1 MYKNI
6 LLTVDLNQESSWEKA
21 LPVAVEYCKA
31 FGSKLHIMTVLPSY
45 GMPIVGSFFPE
56 DFESKVRNEVN
67 KRLHA
72 FVSEHVPQEIVCQH
86 IVAEGVVYE
95 EIIKTAKTIAA
106 DLIIMAAHRPDL
118 RDFLLGPNA
127 ARVVRHS
134 TNSVLVVR
142 D

>member
-6 LLTVDLNQESSWEKA
+6 LLTVDLNQESSWMRA
-21 LPVAVEYCKA
+21 LPVALEYCRA

-45 GMPIVGSFFPE
+45 GMPIVSSFFPE
-56 DFESKVRNEVN
+56 DFESKVRLEINN
-67 KRLHA
+67 RLHA
-72 FVSEHVPQEIVCQH
+72 FVSEQVPKDIVCQH

-95 EIIKTAKTIAA
+95 EIIAIAKKIEA

-118 RDFLLGPNA
+118 KDFLLGPNA

-134 TNSVLVVR
+134 DKSVLVVR
-142 D
+142 Q